1 MFRCAEN
8 KNAIVVIAS
17 TLLVL
22 LAIGCSRES
31 IEPSNTQH
39 INIAPSVEITSESDV
54 DIFFEDQVI
63 NQSENCGKEIT
74 VTFRC
79 ADEETRRKLLAWLV
93 KSKHFEES
101 EKVKRPFLWLA
112 QIQKNK
118 DGETIIEPLVEPVE
132 TVEASDD
139 STQKSKLSFMLTRQF
154 RLRCN

>member
-1 MFRCAEN
+1 MFRFAYT
-8 KNAIVVIAS
+8 KNAIVAIAA
-17 TLLVL
+17 TVLFL

-31 IEPSNTQH
+31 IKPSNTQH
-39 INIAPSVEITSESDV
+39 INIAPYVEITNESDV

-101 EKVKRPFLWLA
+101 EKVKKPFLWLA
-112 QIQKNK
+112 RIYKNK
-118 DGETIIEPLVEPVE
+118 DGETITEEVKAS
-132 TVEASDD
+132 EASDD
-139 STQKSKLSFMLTRQF
+139 STEKGKLFFMLTRQF
-154 RLRCN
+154 RLRCD